1 MTVMMIPIH
10 KFVDQD
16 LLWSPS
22 AVLRQHYELLAGD
35 TVLALLDMSDWTSAA
50 LAIVAEGKYSI
61 KQEGFF
67 RQQIMLRIHE
77 SGPVL
82 ATYTRGWGL
91 GMLQLADGRLFKWEN
106 ANFWGTKKAWKTYS
120 GSCLIHFQ
128 SSPWTRDLLV
138 RVEPE
143 AITTPEH
150 SLLVIMGLYV
160 TILGKRDAA
169 TTTNLL

>member
-1 MTVMMIPIH
+1 MMTPIH

-22 AVLRQHYELLAGD
+22 AILRQHYELLAGD
-35 TVLALLDMSDWTSAA
+35 TVLAQLDMSNSTAAA
-50 LAIVAEGKYSI
+50 LAIVAEGQYSI

-67 RQQIMLRIHE
+67 RQQIMLRTNE
-77 SGPVL
+77 PGPIL
-82 ATYTRGWGL
+82 ATYTRGWGV
-91 GMLQLADGRLFKWEN
+91 GMLQLANGRLFKWES
-106 ANFWGTKKAWKTYS
+106 ANFWGTKKAWKTYT

-160 TILGKRDAA
+160 TLLGNRDAA
-169 TTTNLL
+169 TTTP